1 MRTVSV
7 SEAKTRLSQVLDW
20 VRQGEAVLV
29 LDRGVPVARLE
40 PIAPSS
46 GEGLAVLERQG
57 LIRRGLAGGMEL
69 ASLPLPVPRKSVL
82 EALLV
87 EREESR

>member
-7 SEAKTRLSQVLDW
+7 SEAKNRFSQVLDW
-20 VRQGEAVLV
+20 VRQGEVILV

-40 PIAPSS
+40 PIIPSS
-46 GEGLAVLERQG
+46 GESLEVLERQG
-57 LIRRGLAGGMEL
+57 LIRRGGEGGVEL
-69 ASLPLPVPRKSVL
+69 SSLPLPVPRRSVL
-82 EALLV
+82 EALLL